1 MTTGVLVLHGFTGNP
16 SSMRGFAEAMAG
28 AGFHVEMP
36 RLPGH
41 GTTVE
46 DMLTTGWADWSAE
59 VEAAYTRLAE
69 RAERIVVAGLSMG
82 GALTLWLGLVHPE
95 IAGLV
100 CVNPATHRA
109 ARRRPPVPD
118 RDAGRRHGRHAR
130 HRQRHRRPRG
140 QRVGLRRACRWHRC
154 CRSSVTGWPR
164 SQDRYG
170 ELAMPLLLL
179 TSREDHVVATTD
191 SDYLAEHYGGPVDH
205 RWLERSYHVATLDFD
220 RDIIFL
226 DAVEFAHRVTGS

>member
-1 MTTGVLVLHGFTGNP
+1 
-16 SSMRGFAEAMAG
+16 MAG

-46 DMLTTGWADWSAE
+46 DMMTTGWADWSAE
-59 VEAAYTRLAE
+59 ADAAFARLAE

-82 GALTLWLGLVHPE
+82 GTLTLWLGL
-95 IAGLV
+95 A
-100 CVNPATHRA
+100 HRRSPGWSA
-109 ARRRPPVPD
+109 STRRRRPSLLTSARPR

-140 QRVGLRRACRWHRC
+140 QRVGLRGAA
-154 CRSSVTGWPR
+154 PR
-164 SQDRYG
+164 PLLSFIDDGLAPIQDRYG

-179 TSREDHVVATTD
+179 TSREDHVVAD
-191 SDYLAEHYGGPVDH
+191 ARSEYLAAHYGGPVDH

-220 RDIIFL
+220 RDVIFVE
-226 DAVEFAHRVTGS
+226 AVEFAKRVTGS